1 MTGLVYFKDSQLNAF
16 LNIFCIRI
24 GASLKGKI
32 ILPMSSIFLPLK
44 LAHFTFKTWL
54 PRRET
59 YTSVHELVYRYRQ
72 TDISSNILTP
82 RHPI

>member
-1 MTGLVYFKDSQLNAF
+1 MTGLVYFKVSQLNAL
-16 LNIFCIRI
+16 LNMFCIRI

-44 LAHFTFKTWL
+44 LAHSTFKTWL

-59 YTSVHELVYRYRQ
+59 YTTVQKLVYRYRQ
-72 TDISSNILTP
+72 TDISANILILK
-82 RHPI
+82 HPI